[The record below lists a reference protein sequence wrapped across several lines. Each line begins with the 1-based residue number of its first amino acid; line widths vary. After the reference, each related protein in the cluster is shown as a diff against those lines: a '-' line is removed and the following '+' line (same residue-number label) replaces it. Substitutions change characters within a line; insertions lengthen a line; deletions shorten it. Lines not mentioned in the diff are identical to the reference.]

1 MLNKKIIS
9 ITLCA
14 TLIGVA
20 LNAKEHD
27 NYQDDGNYHEKK
39 VKHDK
44 QKEIPAG

>member
-9 ITLCA
+9 IALCT

-27 NYQDDGNYHEKK
+27 NYQDDGNAFQNLSE
-39 VKHDK
+39 
-44 QKEIPAG
+44 GF